1 MLTAFAK
8 GFAQLSD
15 PRIRRLILLT
25 VAIAIG
31 VFVSLWIVV
40 GLMLTETTLF
50 SIGWLDTVV
59 DVLGGAATLV
69 VTLLLFPAVF
79 SAVVGLFLD
88 QVAAI
93 VERQHYP
100 GWPPARDSSLTENI
114 IGSVKFLVTVIALN
128 ILVFLFL
135 LVPPLFPFVFLLVN
149 GYLLGREYFE
159 VAALRHADPRTVRGV
174 WRQNRLRLVTA
185 GILIALML
193 SVPLLNL
200 VIPVVGTAAM
210 VHFWAKLAPRA

>member
-25 VAIAIG
+25 IAIAIG

-40 GLMLTETTLF
+40 GWMLTETTLF
-50 SIGWLDTVV
+50 TTGWLDTVV

-93 VERQHYP
+93 VERRHYP
-100 GWPPARDSSLTENI
+100 AFPPARDVSLAENL
-114 IGSVKFLVTVIALN
+114 IGSIKFLAAVIVLN
-128 ILVFLFL
+128 ILVLFFL
-135 LVPPLFPFVFLLVN
+135 L
-149 GYLLGREYFE
+149 
-159 VAALRHADPRTVRGV
+159 
-174 WRQNRLRLVTA
+174 W
-185 GILIALML
+185 
-193 SVPLLNL
+193 VPLLFPLLFSPPLLFPLEFPQLPFL
-200 VIPVVGTAAM
+200 VLT
-210 VHFWAKLAPRA
+210 FQKN